1 MDYGYELI
9 KEVMETAVYSMMC
22 FQILGLKSKEK
33 KYFWGIMLLAHVLV
47 WSGLWGLKADY
58 MVVVPVCTMLEIGLP
73 VMVAEGKLAKRIVT
87 VFCSYTLIG
96 TVFEI
101 VHLVLRLIPGI
112 GKVQQDI
119 IPVIMMLAMVM
130 VLCVIQPV
138 YKIRFI
144 DVNRISNM
152 ILFALGLFGF
162 GVSAFILNML
172 QDDFYSQGAVYIN
185 IIAIAVLMVSF
196 SLCFTMLLVANRKKA
211 GMEQINKE
219 SKSIID
225 SQQNYVQEILGDR
238 EEIRGLYH
246 DLDKIVLTLNTLLK
260 GGRYDEALKTL
271 GQLNQELNG
280 KQRQLVY
287 TDDELADAVISQ
299 YAKVAERENITYQ
312 VEVKADRKP
321 KLQGYDFCI
330 ILSNLLSNA
339 IEAASAVEENRQVNL
354 HIKQN
359 QDQWYLRVENT
370 YSAKS
375 SNTAFTYSTKS
386 SGQHG
391 YGIKNIREAVDRLG
405 GEVHFGTEGAYV
417 IAEVFLVEN

>member
-33 KYFWGIMLLAHVLV
+33 KYFWGIMILAHVLV
-47 WSGLWGLKADY
+47 WSGLWCMKADY
-58 MVVVPVCTMLEIGLP
+58 MVVVPVCTFLEISLP
-73 VMVAEGKLAKRIVT
+73 VMGAEGKLAKRIIT

-101 VHLVLRLIPGI
+101 VHLVLRLIPGS

-152 ILFALGLFGF
+152 ILLALGLFGF
-162 GVSAFILNML
+162 GVSAFILNIL

-185 IIAIAVLMVSF
+185 IIAIAVLVVSF
-196 SLCFTMLLVANRKKA
+196 SLCFTMLLVISRKKV

-219 SKSIID
+219 SKSIIE
-225 SQQNYVQEILGDR
+225 SQQNYVQEILDDR
-238 EEIRGLYH
+238 EEIRGMYH
-246 DLDKIVLTLNTLLK
+246 DLDKIVLTLNTLLE
-260 GGRYDEALKTL
+260 GGRYDEALQTL

-287 TDDELADAVISQ
+287 TNNELADAVISR
-299 YAKVAERENITYQ
+299 YAEIAEKQNIAFQ

-339 IEAASAVEENRQVNL
+339 IEAASVLADNRQVSL

-359 QDQWYLRVENT
+359 QDQWYLRVKNT
-370 YSAKS
+370 YCVES

-386 SGQHG
+386 GDQHG
-391 YGIKNIREAVDRLG
+391 YGIKNIRKAVDRLG
-405 GEVHFGTEGAYV
+405 GEVHFRAEGAYV